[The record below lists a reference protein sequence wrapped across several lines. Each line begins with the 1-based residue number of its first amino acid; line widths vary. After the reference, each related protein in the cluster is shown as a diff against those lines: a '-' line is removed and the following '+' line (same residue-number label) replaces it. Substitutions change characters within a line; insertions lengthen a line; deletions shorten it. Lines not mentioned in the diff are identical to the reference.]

1 MEHFLTSAMGDQS
14 GCVERHVSGLG
25 AVAFEAFLATSLQQ
39 LYNSIPTA
47 LGVIG
52 RDCRYLT
59 VNTMYAAIYDSSPE
73 AMVGRVVGE
82 LGPDADPQLQED
94 LISFDAGIGMMEREV
109 SRAGGH
115 YIQAVQPIQS
125 AEGQVIGLTVALI
138 DITARRHMEQ
148 ALEKV
153 SRHWQFHAS
162 HDHLTGL
169 PNRRHIDQVMSA
181 ESRRCARSRTP
192 LSVLMIDVDLFK
204 KYNDHVGHQRGD
216 ACLRAI
222 AAQLQGM
229 VRRQGDVVGRYGGEE
244 FIAILPGTD
253 ISGAHGVA
261 RSMLRAIRGL
271 DIKHP
276 ASPYGSV
283 TLSIGVASMK
293 TSSLH
298 LQERVD
304 ELLGNADR
312 ALYSAKAAGRNA
324 ACGYPPHLA

>member
-1 MEHFLTSAMGDQS
+1 MQ
-14 GCVERHVSGLG
+14 R
-25 AVAFEAFLATSLQQ
+25 

-52 RDCRYLT
+52 RDGRYLT
-59 VNTMYAAIYDSSPE
+59 VNTMYAAIYGTFPD

-82 LGPDADPQLQED
+82 LGSDAEPQWQGD
-94 LISFDAGIGMMEREV
+94 LMRFDAGIGMIEREV
-109 SRAGGH
+109 SRAGGY
-115 YIQAVQPIQS
+115 YIQAVQPMQN
-125 AEGQVIGLTVALI
+125 AAGQVVGLTLALI
-138 DITARRHMEQ
+138 DITARRQMEQ

-153 SRHWQFHAS
+153 SRHWQFRAS

-169 PNRRHIDQVMSA
+169 PNRRHIDQALLA
-181 ESRRCARSRTP
+181 ESRRCARAGAS

-222 AAQLQGM
+222 AAQLQAM

-244 FIAILPGTD
+244 FIAILPNTAIG
-253 ISGAHGVA
+253 GAHGVA
-261 RSMLRAIRGL
+261 QDMLRAIQGL

-276 ASPYGSV
+276 ASPYGCV
-283 TLSIGVASMK
+283 TLSIGVASMNAAPMY
-293 TSSLH
+293 SPG
-298 LQERVD
+298 RVD

-312 ALYSAKAAGRNA
+312 ALYAAKAAGRNT
-324 ACGYPPHLA
+324 ACGCPLPLAQSPRLWPDMAFAPCALPCGQ